1 MKSRSREIKL
11 KSINIVQRIKAV
23 LMIAP
28 LLLTISACSTSSK
41 SIVNENAGAFAATIQ
56 NSGVVVLDVRTS
68 GEFESGHIA
77 NSVNID
83 VEAGSF
89 ENEIANLDKNAQY
102 AVYCHSGRRSGIA
115 AELME
120 KNGFKEIHNLKDGII
135 SWQAAGYPLV
145 VGKGN

>member
-1 MKSRSREIKL
+1 M
-11 KSINIVQRIKAV
+11 KSINTVQKIKAV

-28 LLLTISACSTSSK
+28 LILAISACSTSSK
-41 SIVNENAGAFAATIQ
+41 SIVNENAEAFAATIQ

>member
-1 MKSRSREIKL
+1 
-11 KSINIVQRIKAV
+11 
-23 LMIAP
+23 MIAP
-28 LLLTISACSTSSK
+28 LILAISACSTSSK
-41 SIVNENAGAFAATIQ
+41 SIVNENAEAFAATIQ

>member
-1 MKSRSREIKL
+1 MLFRSREIKL

>member
-1 MKSRSREIKL
+1 M
-11 KSINIVQRIKAV
+11 KSINTVQRIKAV

-28 LLLTISACSTSSK
+28 LFLAISACSTSSK

>member
-1 MKSRSREIKL
+1 
-11 KSINIVQRIKAV
+11 
-23 LMIAP
+23 MIAP
-28 LLLTISACSTSSK
+28 LLLAISACSTSSK

-115 AELME
+115 AEMMK

>member
-1 MKSRSREIKL
+1 
-11 KSINIVQRIKAV
+11 
-23 LMIAP
+23 MIAP
-28 LLLTISACSTSSK
+28 LILAISACSTSSK
-41 SIVNENAGAFAATIQ
+41 SIVNENAEAFAATIQ

-89 ENEIANLDKNAQY
+89 ENEIANLDKNARY

>member
-1 MKSRSREIKL
+1 
-11 KSINIVQRIKAV
+11 
-23 LMIAP
+23 MIAP
-28 LLLTISACSTSSK
+28 LLLAISACSTSSK

>member
-11 KSINIVQRIKAV
+11 KSINTVQKIKAV

-28 LLLTISACSTSSK
+28 LILAISACSTSSK
-41 SIVNENAGAFAATIQ
+41 SIVNENAEAFAATIQ

>member
-1 MKSRSREIKL
+1 M

-28 LLLTISACSTSSK
+28 LILAISACSTSSK
-41 SIVNENAGAFAATIQ
+41 SIVNENAEAFAATIQ

>member
-1 MKSRSREIKL
+1 MKSRSREIEL

-28 LLLTISACSTSSK
+28 LLLAISACSTSSK

>member
-1 MKSRSREIKL
+1 M

-28 LLLTISACSTSSK
+28 LLLAISACSTSSK

>member
-1 MKSRSREIKL
+1 M
-11 KSINIVQRIKAV
+11 KSINNVQRIKAV

-28 LLLTISACSTSSK
+28 LLLAISACSTSSK

>member
-1 MKSRSREIKL
+1 M

-28 LLLTISACSTSSK
+28 LLLAISACSTSSK
-41 SIVNENAGAFAATIQ
+41 SIVNENAEAFAATIQ

-115 AELME
+115 AEMME

>member
-1 MKSRSREIKL
+1 M
-11 KSINIVQRIKAV
+11 KSINTVQRIKAV

-28 LLLTISACSTSSK
+28 LLLAISACSTSSK

>member
-28 LLLTISACSTSSK
+28 LILAISACSTSSK
-41 SIVNENAGAFAATIQ
+41 PIVNEDAEAFAATIQ

>member
-1 MKSRSREIKL
+1 M
-11 KSINIVQRIKAV
+11 KSINIIQRIKAA

-28 LLLTISACSTSSK
+28 LLLAISACSTSSK
-41 SIVNENAGAFAATIQ
+41 SIVNENAGTFAATIQ

>member
-1 MKSRSREIKL
+1 M

-89 ENEIANLDKNAQY
+89 ENEIANLDKNARY

>member
-1 MKSRSREIKL
+1 M
-11 KSINIVQRIKAV
+11 KSINTVQRIKAV

-28 LLLTISACSTSSK
+28 LFLAISACSTSSK
-41 SIVNENAGAFAATIQ
+41 SIVNENAEAFAATIQ

-115 AELME
+115 AEMME

>member
-1 MKSRSREIKL
+1 M

-28 LLLTISACSTSSK
+28 LILAISACSTSSK
-41 SIVNENAGAFAATIQ
+41 SIVNENAEAFAATIQ

-102 AVYCHSGRRSGIA
+102 ALYCHSGRRSGIA
-115 AELME
+115 AEMME
-120 KNGFKEIHNLKDGII
+120 KNGFKEIGRAH
-135 SWQAAGYPLV
+135 V
-145 VGKGN
+145 

>member
-1 MKSRSREIKL
+1 
-11 KSINIVQRIKAV
+11 
-23 LMIAP
+23 MIAP
-28 LLLTISACSTSSK
+28 LLLAISACSTSSK
-41 SIVNENAGAFAATIQ
+41 SIVNEDAEAFAATIQ

>member
-1 MKSRSREIKL
+1 M
-11 KSINIVQRIKAV
+11 KSINTVQRIKAV

-28 LLLTISACSTSSK
+28 LILAISACSTSSK
-41 SIVNENAGAFAATIQ
+41 SIVNENAEAFAATIQ

>member
-1 MKSRSREIKL
+1 M
-11 KSINIVQRIKAV
+11 KSINIVQRIKAA

-28 LLLTISACSTSSK
+28 LLLAISACSTSSK
-41 SIVNENAGAFAATIQ
+41 SIVNENAGTFAATIQ

>member
-1 MKSRSREIKL
+1 M

-28 LLLTISACSTSSK
+28 LLLAISACSTSSK

-89 ENEIANLDKNAQY
+89 ENEIANLDKNARY

>member
-28 LLLTISACSTSSK
+28 LLLAISACSTSSK

>member
-1 MKSRSREIKL
+1 
-11 KSINIVQRIKAV
+11 
-23 LMIAP
+23 MIAP
-28 LLLTISACSTSSK
+28 LILAISACSTSSK
-41 SIVNENAGAFAATIQ
+41 SIVNENAEAFAATIQ

-89 ENEIANLDKNAQY
+89 QNEIANLDKNAQY

-115 AELME
+115 AEMME

>member
-1 MKSRSREIKL
+1 
-11 KSINIVQRIKAV
+11 
-23 LMIAP
+23 MIAP
-28 LLLTISACSTSSK
+28 LLLAISACSTSSK

-89 ENEIANLDKNAQY
+89 ENEISKLDKNAQY

-115 AELME
+115 AEMME

>member
-1 MKSRSREIKL
+1 M
-11 KSINIVQRIKAV
+11 KSINTVQRIKAV

-28 LLLTISACSTSSK
+28 LFLAISACGTSSK
-41 SIVNENAGAFAATIQ
+41 SIVNENAEAFAATIQ

>member
-28 LLLTISACSTSSK
+28 LILAISACSTSSK
-41 SIVNENAGAFAATIQ
+41 SIVNEDAEAFAATIQ

-115 AELME
+115 AEMMKKMDLRRFTISKME
-120 KNGFKEIHNLKDGII
+120 LFL
-135 SWQAAGYPLV
+135 
-145 VGKGN
+145 GKQLDTL

>member
-1 MKSRSREIKL
+1 
-11 KSINIVQRIKAV
+11 
-23 LMIAP
+23 MIAP

-41 SIVNENAGAFAATIQ
+41 SIVNENAEAFAATIQ

-89 ENEIANLDKNAQY
+89 QNEIANLDKNAQY

-115 AELME
+115 SESMQ
-120 KNGFKEIHNLKDGII
+120 KSGFKEIHNLKDGII

>member
-1 MKSRSREIKL
+1 M
-11 KSINIVQRIKAV
+11 KSINTVQRIKAV

-28 LLLTISACSTSSK
+28 LFLAISACSTSSK
-41 SIVNENAGAFAATIQ
+41 SIVNENAEAFAATIQ

-68 GEFESGHIA
+68 AEFESGHIA

>member
-1 MKSRSREIKL
+1 M
-11 KSINIVQRIKAV
+11 KSINTVQRIKAV

-28 LLLTISACSTSSK
+28 LFLAISACSTSSK
-41 SIVNENAGAFAATIQ
+41 SIVNENAEAFAATIQ

>member
-1 MKSRSREIKL
+1 
-11 KSINIVQRIKAV
+11 
-23 LMIAP
+23 MIAP
-28 LLLTISACSTSSK
+28 LILAISACGTSSK
-41 SIVNENAGAFAATIQ
+41 SIVNENAEAFAATIQ

-89 ENEIANLDKNAQY
+89 QNEIANLDKNAQY

-115 AELME
+115 AEMME

>member
-1 MKSRSREIKL
+1 
-11 KSINIVQRIKAV
+11 
-23 LMIAP
+23 MIAP
-28 LLLTISACSTSSK
+28 LLLAISACSTSSK
-41 SIVNENAGAFAATIQ
+41 SIVNENAEAFAATIQ

>member
-1 MKSRSREIKL
+1 L
-11 KSINIVQRIKAV
+11 KSINTVQRIKAV

-28 LLLTISACSTSSK
+28 LLLAISACSTSSK
-41 SIVNENAGAFAATIQ
+41 SIVNENAEAFAATIQ

>member
-28 LLLTISACSTSSK
+28 LFLAISACSPSSK
-41 SIVNENAGAFAATIQ
+41 SIVNENAEAFAATIQ

-89 ENEIANLDKNAQY
+89 QNEIANLDKNAQY

-115 AELME
+115 AEMME
-120 KNGFKEIHNLKDGII
+120 KNGFRQIHNLKDGII
-135 SWQAAGYPLV
+135 SWQTAGYPLV

>member
-1 MKSRSREIKL
+1 L

-28 LLLTISACSTSSK
+28 LLLAISACSTSSK
-41 SIVNENAGAFAATIQ
+41 SIVNENAEAFAATIQ

>member
-1 MKSRSREIKL
+1 
-11 KSINIVQRIKAV
+11 
-23 LMIAP
+23 MIAP

-89 ENEIANLDKNAQY
+89 ENEIANLDKNARY

>member
-11 KSINIVQRIKAV
+11 KSINNVQRIKAV

-102 AVYCHSGRRSGIA
+102 ALYCHSGRRSGIA
-115 AELME
+115 AEMME

>member
-1 MKSRSREIKL
+1 M
-11 KSINIVQRIKAV
+11 KSINIIQRIKAV

-28 LLLTISACSTSSK
+28 LLLAISACSTSSK

-135 SWQAAGYPLV
+135 SWQAAGHPLV

>member
-1 MKSRSREIKL
+1 
-11 KSINIVQRIKAV
+11 
-23 LMIAP
+23 MIAP
-28 LLLTISACSTSSK
+28 LFLAISACSTSSK
-41 SIVNENAGAFAATIQ
+41 SIVNENAEAFAATIQ

-115 AELME
+115 AEMME